1 GAAVGPKI
9 GPPAHR
15 PSTRI
20 IAVSPSAVNVLR
32 ALKSA
37 ESGVPRSV
45 LSSAAQRPLRCAT
58 GSDGVVCRW
67 VSMRSRGEP
76 DHCDCVPRVT
86 RSRVTRYDL
95 ARARYR
101 RRRSAESGYVG
112 YVQKKDEAE
121 WLPTSAR
128 LFRGALPGVP
138 ARRRPNCA
146 AL

>member
-1 GAAVGPKI
+1 ARKPAPKGVAVGPKI

-101 RRRSAESGYVG
+101 RRRIPESGRRVRT
-112 YVQKKDEAE
+112 KKDEAE

-138 ARRRPNCA
+138 AR
-146 AL
+146 